1 MPGSKASTFEGRAI
15 LNSSLRHLLRARC
28 RLGCFARS
36 FCHQRFD
43 RASEHGTAFG
53 ELFPLPLPYP
63 EVLCKGATD
72 EDGRLALKRGVSA
85 VIIILNYLHLGRPRC
100 CAKELRMR
108 RPLSKKQWSG
118 VKRLEFLMKAWIEVS
133 PIDAEGMG
141 RTAAKVESIEE
152 TLKKL
157 EVAAATHVSQ
167 QCNYFRGGDRRGVDC
182 LGEKSRGV
190 KIGWMPDEAG
200 FTTFKKVEADR
211 LTFVG
216 TPSFDPTPYL
226 DKRSQAIFNDP
237 IQCRDDPASYR
248 GPVPKLKVHCPP
260 DEKLKLYELL
270 DASNRL
276 GVHRRGEVSLKF
288 GSGLFA
294 VTKDLSRDRLILDSR
309 GANLLE
315 KPAQRWIRSLA
326 CGESLVK
333 LVLKKGEVLR
343 ASGNDLRDFY
353 YLFRCSESRSRRNF
367 LVGEVPARKL
377 QHLHSVR
384 EKGFA
389 TGMLVGSLRTL
400 AMGDTQAVELAQTCH
415 LSLALNGGVVS
426 RSSLISMHQPL
437 PRGTQLT
444 GLVIDD
450 YISMS
455 IDSEKDCEKPSRGG
469 EKADLMTEEYKRVGL
484 IPNEK
489 KAFRDEEDSTFWG
502 ADLRGRDGLVRGS
515 LKRAIPLA
523 GIILKI
529 VQARTATC
537 LLLETI
543 AGSLIS
549 LFLYRRRLL
558 SLMDSV
564 FASYRGR
571 EDREIVKLDGRTL
584 SDLLCMSCLLPLA
597 VTNLRAKVSPRL
609 TATDASSWGEA
620 GVVASVP
627 ERIIEEIYR
636 HTLKKSVWVRLLSP
650 ARALQRQKNL
660 LQPEDEIPNPEDRFH
675 SHPLW
680 QSLAEGLDFRVLFS
694 KSKTSSRHI
703 NVGELRAMLR
713 SEHLHALGEPESRE
727 VYALDSQ
734 VALGCLLKGR
744 SSSSAL
750 NEELVGSL
758 PVMLLQ
764 DKYSEGIYF
773 ETSVNPGDDPT
784 RGKEVRKPTKSLPW
798 WWEELKNGCYA
809 GFDDWMR
816 RHDVHPDETCGLPE
830 FAELLHGKLLEEET
844 QREESGLFEERFR
857 REEELQCFTD
867 VFQRG
872 GTEEQTISAEEDE
885 PKKLISSVLAD
896 HDTEAET
903 ATSRGDDVSPCSLED
918 VREDEDKSFEET
930 EVTEA
935 EITEGGEKAEEKEKE
950 PEARS
955 PKKPKGELSAR
966 GVQLLR
972 KIPESQ
978 FVGLKDPTFSDLR
991 AGFLDLFSGERG
1003 VAEAIHRISGRWVLC
1018 YDLAH
1023 SAREDL
1029 DDSTI
1034 KEEVE
1039 ELLREGCFHGAGGGP
1054 VCGSF
1059 SMAVTPPVRSR
1070 EHPYGLPTASENMK
1084 PKIALGN
1091 RFARWMIKILEIGL
1105 GMGLCVWLENPA
1117 SSWLFRLP
1125 IWKAFMRRHP
1135 EVGGWLL
1142 DYCRFHA
1149 KWRKRTLI
1157 VTNSLLKNFRTLCT
1171 GGHTHQLLRGRCK
1184 EKRKSWTAV
1193 AQAYPRGVAL
1203 AIAAGVLL
1211 HCGFAE
1217 WKGCFDPSACARA
1230 GHKRIGE
1237 AKNPGPRSVAQ
1248 RQRGDLSQV
1257 KLVEAKTLA
1266 IQDKAWAGFLG
1277 WASELISPG
1286 AVRTAMAQ
1294 PALLAELLREYGYH
1308 LYSNGKSL
1316 FVYRHLIVLVQQQI
1330 VGAKAYLGICWETIN
1345 RWEIQEPVE
1354 HRVPLPFQIFLGMI
1368 GVGLCWNWRSFVAVL
1383 GISFYGISRPGEALA
1398 ATRGDLILPSDRLEF
1413 DSSVAYVRVGAAK
1426 ARRRGKH
1433 VVQHLTINDG
1443 TFVKFL
1449 EKYYGS
1455 WPPTAKLFQGSH
1467 SAFRRRWDAV
1477 LAALHIDKKV
1487 SLTPGGI
1494 RGGGCVFSFQSG
1506 VSIPMLM
1513 WKMRLKHQVTL
1524 ESYLQEVV
1532 ATTVLPRLSANSR
1545 RRISAAAMIAPRLL
1559 NL

>member
-1 MPGSKASTFEGRAI
+1 MEVATDHFSFRSAESGLERPGALKQKPPTEAERLRRLEEGMASIQEALQALRPRERTEPAVKPMSANPKPRARQKKKDFPGLDPAVVQSALTAGVPAEHLEELGGILREKPRRLDDLERKAQKINAGPLDDIPLAEEEEEPEEEAEEAEGTGGSGAVEAALVQLTKIASHLTESKRRDPLESLLDGGGSGAAGSDGSGLPTSKRNAAALRALQKCLKENPKYLYQCLEANLQSDFLSRPVQPGEPLTPGTTARGWLAAKSRVLNYTNHVRWSWQAAGIWDALMAGKVEEARARAGLLVASADQSSIDGQCQFAGKPPTLPAVQQPPSAIPLREPVLSPLRPEVAGHLHGTREGSRQLPGGEEKAGKGWGQEGRQGGRCCSKSQSQSEGERRQRRKRERKEPVRRGWKLEGGDDAEPPLWTEEEAVKEELDSRSGGIHLPGSKASTFEGRAI

-226 DKRSQAIFNDP
+226 DERSQAIFNDP
-237 IQCRDDPASYR
+237 IQCRNDPASYR
-248 GPVPKLKVHCPP
+248 GPVPKLKVHCHP

-426 RSSLISMHQPL
+426 RSSVISMHQPL

-455 IDSEKDCEKPSRGG
+455 IDSEKDCEKPSRGA

-636 HTLKKSVWVRLLSP
+636 HTLKKSLWVRLLSP

-694 KSKTSSRHI
+694 KSKTSSRRI

-830 FAELLHGKLLEEET
+830 FAELLHGKLL
-844 QREESGLFEERFR
+844 
-857 REEELQCFTD
+857 
-867 VFQRG
+867 
-872 GTEEQTISAEEDE
+872 
-885 PKKLISSVLAD
+885 
-896 HDTEAET
+896 
-903 ATSRGDDVSPCSLED
+903 
-918 VREDEDKSFEET
+918 
-930 EVTEA
+930 
-935 EITEGGEKAEEKEKE
+935 
-950 PEARS
+950 
-955 PKKPKGELSAR
+955 
-966 GVQLLR
+966 
-972 KIPESQ
+972 
-978 FVGLKDPTFSDLR
+978 
-991 AGFLDLFSGERG
+991 
-1003 VAEAIHRISGRWVLC
+1003 
-1018 YDLAH
+1018 
-1023 SAREDL
+1023 
-1029 DDSTI
+1029 
-1034 KEEVE
+1034 
-1039 ELLREGCFHGAGGGP
+1039 
-1054 VCGSF
+1054 
-1059 SMAVTPPVRSR
+1059 
-1070 EHPYGLPTASENMK
+1070 
-1084 PKIALGN
+1084 
-1091 RFARWMIKILEIGL
+1091 
-1105 GMGLCVWLENPA
+1105 
-1117 SSWLFRLP
+1117 
-1125 IWKAFMRRHP
+1125 
-1135 EVGGWLL
+1135 
-1142 DYCRFHA
+1142 
-1149 KWRKRTLI
+1149 
-1157 VTNSLLKNFRTLCT
+1157 
-1171 GGHTHQLLRGRCK
+1171 
-1184 EKRKSWTAV
+1184 
-1193 AQAYPRGVAL
+1193 
-1203 AIAAGVLL
+1203 
-1211 HCGFAE
+1211 
-1217 WKGCFDPSACARA
+1217 
-1230 GHKRIGE
+1230 
-1237 AKNPGPRSVAQ
+1237 
-1248 RQRGDLSQV
+1248 
-1257 KLVEAKTLA
+1257 
-1266 IQDKAWAGFLG
+1266 
-1277 WASELISPG
+1277 
-1286 AVRTAMAQ
+1286 
-1294 PALLAELLREYGYH
+1294 
-1308 LYSNGKSL
+1308 
-1316 FVYRHLIVLVQQQI
+1316 
-1330 VGAKAYLGICWETIN
+1330 
-1345 RWEIQEPVE
+1345 
-1354 HRVPLPFQIFLGMI
+1354 
-1368 GVGLCWNWRSFVAVL
+1368 
-1383 GISFYGISRPGEALA
+1383 
-1398 ATRGDLILPSDRLEF
+1398 
-1413 DSSVAYVRVGAAK
+1413 
-1426 ARRRGKH
+1426 
-1433 VVQHLTINDG
+1433 
-1443 TFVKFL
+1443 
-1449 EKYYGS
+1449 
-1455 WPPTAKLFQGSH
+1455 
-1467 SAFRRRWDAV
+1467 
-1477 LAALHIDKKV
+1477 
-1487 SLTPGGI
+1487 
-1494 RGGGCVFSFQSG
+1494 
-1506 VSIPMLM
+1506 
-1513 WKMRLKHQVTL
+1513 
-1524 ESYLQEVV
+1524 
-1532 ATTVLPRLSANSR
+1532 
-1545 RRISAAAMIAPRLL
+1545 
-1559 NL
+1559 

>member
-1 MPGSKASTFEGRAI
+1 MIDSRLLVAVPETVWHKQVARRIIPSKCLLKPALIVVTATRVGEEGGPESDLRMKIWSGFLDPRFEELITFGIELEPIHAFSPAEERI
-15 LNSSLRHLLRARC
+15 LPIIHSLV
-28 RLGCFARS
+28 
-36 FCHQRFD
+36 
-43 RASEHGTAFG
+43 
-53 ELFPLPLPYP
+53 
-63 EVLCKGATD
+63 EVATD
-72 EDGRLALKRGVSA
+72 HFSFKSAESGLERPGALKQKPPTEAEEEIRGRNGIDSGGTSSSA
-85 VIIILNYLHLGRPRC
+85 TKREDRSCREADECQPETKSQAEEEGVPRSRSSSGAICSDCRSPCRTSRGAWWNPSRETEKAGRPGEESSEDQC
-100 CAKELRMR
+100 WTAR
-108 RPLSKKQWSG
+108 RHPTRRGGEEQ
-118 VKRLEFLMKAWIEVS
+118 EEEAEE
-133 PIDAEGMG
+133 AEG
-141 RTAAKVESIEE
+141 T
-152 TLKKL
+152 
-157 EVAAATHVSQ
+157 
-167 QCNYFRGGDRRGVDC
+167 GGSG
-182 LGEKSRGV
+182 
-190 KIGWMPDEAG
+190 A
-200 FTTFKKVEADR
+200 VEAALVQ
-211 LTFVG
+211 LTKIASHL
-216 TPSFDPTPYL
+216 TESKRRDPL
-226 DKRSQAIFNDP
+226 ES
-237 IQCRDDPASYR
+237 
-248 GPVPKLKVHCPP
+248 
-260 DEKLKLYELL
+260 LL
-270 DASNRL
+270 DGGGSGAAGSD
-276 GVHRRGEVSLKF
+276 
-288 GSGLFA
+288 GSGLPTSKRNAAALRALQKCLKENPKYLYQCLEANLQSDF
-294 VTKDLSRDRLILDSR
+294 LSRPVQPGEPLTPGTTARGWLAAKSR
-309 GANLLE
+309 VLNYTNHVRWSWQAAGIWDALMAGKVEEARARAGLLVASADQSSIDVVNWLLANASLLE
-315 KPAQRWIRSLA
+315 SPPPYQLFSNHLPPLSPLRP
-326 CGESLVK
+326 
-333 LVLKKGEVLR
+333 EV
-343 ASGNDLRDFY
+343 AG
-353 YLFRCSESRSRRNF
+353 
-367 LVGEVPARKL
+367 
-377 QHLHSVR
+377 HLHGTR
-384 EKGFA
+384 E
-389 TGMLVGSLRTL
+389 GSR
-400 AMGDTQAVELAQTCH
+400 Q
-415 LSLALNGGVVS
+415 
-426 RSSLISMHQPL
+426 L
-437 PRGTQLT
+437 P
-444 GLVIDD
+444 
-450 YISMS
+450 
-455 IDSEKDCEKPSRGG
+455 GG
-469 EKADLMTEEYKRVGL
+469 EEKAGKGWGQEGRQGGRCCSKSQSQSEGERRQSRKRERKEPVRRGWKL
-484 IPNEK
+484 EG
-489 KAFRDEEDSTFWG
+489 G
-502 ADLRGRDGLVRGS
+502 ADA
-515 LKRAIPLA
+515 KP
-523 GIILKI
+523 
-529 VQARTATC
+529 
-537 LLLETI
+537 
-543 AGSLIS
+543 
-549 LFLYRRRLL
+549 
-558 SLMDSV
+558 
-564 FASYRGR
+564 SYRGR
-571 EDREIVKLDGRTL
+571 EDRETVKLDGRTL
-584 SDLLCMSCLLPLA
+584 SDLLCMSFLLPLA

-636 HTLKKSVWVRLLSP
+636 HTLKKSLWVRLLSP

-660 LQPEDEIPNPEDRFH
+660 LQPEDEIPNPEDRSH

-680 QSLAEGLDFRVLFS
+680 QSLAEGLEFRVLFS

-816 RHDVHPDETCGLPE
+816 KHDIHPDETCGLPE

-857 REEELQCFTD
+857 GEEELRCFTD

-872 GTEEQTISAEEDE
+872 GAEEQDITAEEQE
-885 PKKLISSVLAD
+885 PKKVNGSDFAEE
-896 HDTEAET
+896 DTEAET
-903 ATSRGDDVSPCSLED
+903 ASSRGDDVSPCSFEE
-918 VREDEDKSFEET
+918 VKEAEDKSREET
-930 EVTEA
+930 EVAEA
-935 EITEGGEKAEEKEKE
+935 EIREGGEKAEERKKE
-950 PEARS
+950 PEVRS

-966 GVQLLR
+966 GVQLLK

-978 FVGLKDPTFSDLR
+978 FVGLNDPTFSDLR

-1029 DDSTI
+1029 DDTTI

-1105 GMGLCVWLENPA
+1105 SKGLCVWLENPA

-1157 VTNSLLKNFRTLCT
+1157 VTNSLLKNFKTLCT

-1203 AIAAGVLL
+1203 AIASGVLL

-1217 WKGCFDPSACARA
+1217 WRGCFDPSACARA

-1237 AKNPGPRSVAQ
+1237 AKNPGPRSVAH

-1257 KLVEAKTLA
+1257 NLVEAKTLG

-1330 VGAKAYLGICWETIN
+1330 VGAKAYLGICWETIS
-1345 RWEIQEPVE
+1345 RWEMQEPVQ
-1354 HRVPLPFQIFLGMI
+1354 HRIPLPFQIFLGMI

-1443 TFVKFL
+1443 SFVKFL

-1455 WPPTAKLFQGSH
+1455 WPPSAKLFQGSH
-1467 SAFRRRWDAV
+1467 STFRRRWDAV

-1532 ATTVLPRLSANSR
+1532 ATTVLPRLSTKSR

-1559 NL
+1559 NLWCASFWRPGDYQSCAPACTA